1 MAQTTAPVA
10 AGPAQKGLVARVLG
24 IITSPRETFQSVV
37 AHPRWFGVLALTAV
51 IIAVC
56 AALPM
61 TTDEGKQ
68 SALDQQVR
76 SMESMGF
83 TVSDQMYD
91 QMQRG
96 MGRAPFTAG
105 IGALVFAPIMAVVLA
120 GLLWAIFNA
129 AMGGDAS
136 FKQVL
141 AIVVHAGVIS
151 TLGALFA
158 APINYLRG
166 TMTGGAN
173 LRVLLPMIDE
183 NTFVGR
189 LLGGVDLFLI
199 WWVFVLAI
207 GLAVLYRRRTQPI
220 ALTLLAIYA
229 VIVVGIAAVMSRGG
243 GA

>member
-1 MAQTTAPVA
+1 MAETTAPVA
-10 AGPAQKGLVARVLG
+10 AGPAQKGLVQRVLG

-37 AHPRWFGVLALTAV
+37 TYPRWFGVLALTAV
-51 IIAVC
+51 IAAVC
-56 AALPM
+56 SALPM
-61 TTDEGKQ
+61 TTDAGKQ
-68 SALDQQVR
+68 AVLDQQVR

-83 TVSDQMYD
+83 NVSDEMYD
-91 QMQRG
+91 RMQSG
-96 MGRAPFTAG
+96 MSQAPIRTG
-105 IGALVFAPIMAVVLA
+105 ITVLIFAPVMAVLIA

-158 APINYLRG
+158 APINYIRG
-166 TMTGGAN
+166 TMTGAAN
-173 LRVLLPMIDE
+173 LRVLLPMVDE

-189 LLGGVDLFLI
+189 LLGSVDLFLI

-220 ALTLLAIYA
+220 AITLLAVYA
-229 VIVVGIAAVMSRGG
+229 LIAVGIAALMSRGG